1 MVCKS
6 KLFLFI
12 AISFILCITSACSKE
27 DHFIVGSYSAI
38 YGRNDR
44 ITFHDDGTGVF
55 ESIYSFYESGK
66 PNTYTDEFTWIEQE
80 GYIKTT
86 DYRFPLA
93 RQHGKYIYDL
103 TSVLDGNI
111 PSKKLFDITL
121 QLSSTMSF
129 SFSSDG
135 TVIQSL
141 EGETDRSGT
150 YHRDGDLL
158 TIEYDD
164 GITAQYLIVGSSVF
178 ARCFILNE

>member
-6 KLFLFI
+6 KFFLFLTIFFI
-12 AISFILCITSACSKE
+12 FCLTSACSKE

-55 ESIYSFYESGK
+55 ESTYSFSK
-66 PNTYTDEFTWIEQE
+66 TTNTLTDEFTWIEQE

-111 PSKKLFDITL
+111 PSKKLFDTTL
-121 QLSSTMSF
+121 QSLSTMSF

-178 ARCFILNE
+178 TGCFILNE